1 MAVYAA
7 SKHAVEGPGIERNPH
22 AQDADALATLVID
35 TLLHGAGP
43 HD

>member
-1 MAVYAA
+1 M
-7 SKHAVEGPGIERNPH
+7 SWD
-22 AQDADALATLVID
+22 DAGSLPVALSSLVGRQAELDALATLVID